1 MKNGIIVGEG
11 TEFVVGEEVINP
23 PKFYPVLDENKD
35 VIGKRKVETL
45 KYLENANGYLLNN
58 KYIISLGAMN
68 LDLTTVPELD

>member
-11 TEFVVGEEVINP
+11 VEFVVGEEVNDP
-23 PKFYPVLDENKD
+23 PKYYPVFNENKD

-45 KYLENANGYLLNN
+45 KYLENANGYLLNG
-58 KYIISLGAMN
+58 KYITSFGVFN